1 MKNIFTLCLLLCV
14 FSFTTRSQI
23 SIGTADLPHANDTF
37 RVSIG
42 QITPGIDVTLS
53 GPGYAW
59 DFSNLMPTSQRV
71 DSFIDESATST
82 VFSIVFIDNAFNTN
96 RANQATRSGDFSL
109 GTMISLSGVFDFYYN
124 SNASYKQ
131 VGLGANVNGI
141 PLPIAYSPHDIIYKL
156 PLQYPSTD
164 SSNSGYAVD
173 LVSTIGIYYKVSKTR
188 KNELDGW
195 GSLTTPFGTFD
206 VLRIHSTVVERD
218 SLYLDTLG
226 FGFNLPPV
234 TTHEYKWLGAGQGI
248 PLLQI
253 NAGVTGNISQIVYKD
268 SVKSLVNVDQIIQE
282 IQNIKVYPNP
292 ASQSSSISYQLM
304 KPSIVNMQIIS
315 VDGKIF
321 NCIFSEEQSAGAHTF
336 QIDLREKNLSA
347 GNYLIRLLVN
357 DQVFV
362 RPLIVPDSK

>member
-1 MKNIFTLCLLLCV
+1 MKNIFALGFLLCA

-23 SIGTADLPHANDTF
+23 SIATTDLPHANDTF

-42 QITPGIDVTLS
+42 QITPGIDATLS
-53 GPGYAW
+53 GPGYTW
-59 DFSNLMPTSQRV
+59 DYSTLIPTAQRV

-96 RANQATRSGDFSL
+96 RANQATRAADFSL
-109 GTMISLSGVFDFYYN
+109 GTMISLSGVFNFYYN

-188 KNELDGW
+188 KNEVDGW
-195 GSLTTPFGTFD
+195 GTLTTPFGTFD
-206 VLRIHSTVVERD
+206 ALRVHSTVVERD

-226 FGFNLPPV
+226 FGFNLPPF
-234 TTHEYKWLGAGQGI
+234 TTHEYKWLGVAAGI

-253 NAGVTGNISQIVYKD
+253 NTGSTGNINQIIYRD
-268 SVKSLVNVDQIIQE
+268 SLKSLVNVDQIIRDV
-282 IQNIKVYPNP
+282 QNLTIYPNP
-292 ASQSSSISYQLM
+292 AANSATISYHLTR
-304 KPSIVNMQIIS
+304 PSLVSMDIIS
-315 VDGKIF
+315 VEGKIF
-321 NCIFSEEQSAGAHTF
+321 NGFLAEEQSAGTHAF
-336 QIDLREKNLSA
+336 QMDLSEMNLSA
-347 GNYLIRLLVN
+347 GNYLVRLITN
-357 DQVFV
+357 GQVSV
-362 RPLIVPDSK
+362 LPLIVSDSK